1 MTHSR
6 LESFKSG
13 LGLEVRLE
21 SLF

>member
-13 LGLEVRLE
+13 LALEVRLE